1 MIYRPVEELGVGD
14 CVYNVYNPK
23 TGVLL
28 LNRNY
33 KLDEKNIRHVQY
45 TLKNVSIDGVWIYS
59 PAIAELEKFYNEAA
73 DEAKRRDW
81 VAFVL
86 ETREVMP
93 FDLDLLSRFVVK
105 SVSFTTNVQSISLIV
120 NDIKLLQ
127 VHTNVDKRTTF
138 YLFIVE
144 CYLHI
149 YYF

>member
-1 MIYRPVEELGVGD
+1 MLVTTRAKMEDPTEDVGVAGEEED
-14 CVYNVYNPK
+14 
-23 TGVLL
+23 
-28 LNRNY
+28 
-33 KLDEKNIRHVQY
+33 
-45 TLKNVSIDGVWIYS
+45 
-59 PAIAELEKFYNEAA
+59 AERKAAAAAAAEA
-73 DEAKRRDW
+73 AKRRDW

>member
-1 MIYRPVEELGVGD
+1 MLVTTRAKVEDPTEDAGVAGEEEEED
-14 CVYNVYNPK
+14 
-23 TGVLL
+23 
-28 LNRNY
+28 
-33 KLDEKNIRHVQY
+33 
-45 TLKNVSIDGVWIYS
+45 
-59 PAIAELEKFYNEAA
+59 AERKAAAAAAEA
-73 DEAKRRDW
+73 AKRRDW